1 MLILESWTPSTLID
15 TNLVFLMKSTPVHHG
30 VVISHLG
37 NYQSEP
43 EWSSRRNSVI
53 ELSDGKI
60 HFIIGSIA
68 YKSGYDTEDPLASLK
83 KYSTGEW
90 KDLLIKEFPGPIE
103 EAVKW
108 DGTVNRMNDISF

>member
-1 MLILESWTPSTLID
+1 MIISEWTSSQSID
-15 TNLVFLMKSTPVHHG
+15 TNLVFLMKSQPVFHG
-30 VVISHLG
+30 PVISHLG

-43 EWSSRRNSVI
+43 EWSSRRYSVI
-53 ELSDGKI
+53 EVSNGTVY
-60 HFIIGSIA
+60 FIIGSIA
-68 YKSGYDTEDPLASLK
+68 YRSGFDTANPYEPLVKYASH
-83 KYSTGEW
+83 EW